1 MDPAFPLL
9 EYFCQAKYIPYDT
22 EHFLE
27 ARGQPAPLTF
37 DTGFGHSSRDIA
49 NIPLCGLISF

>member
-27 ARGQPAPLTF
+27 ARGRQRRSLSALDS
-37 DTGFGHSSRDIA
+37 DTAQAVLQTSHSAS
-49 NIPLCGLISF
+49 S